1 MFSFD
6 FRKPLVLLF
15 SGGVQR
21 EYWEGRG
28 QSQTKITLDLHL
40 MPDRCQ
46 GFITDLEQVLN
57 LRDVTGLLDS
67 YFSTYPLH
75 FVNNLKELKAF
86 LPYFVYHTQQ

>member
-1 MFSFD
+1 
-6 FRKPLVLLF
+6 
-15 SGGVQR
+15 
-21 EYWEGRG
+21 
-28 QSQTKITLDLHL
+28 